1 MKTEKEIREILEI
14 LKKEY
19 AETEDGKRKFILEI
33 EVDILNVILEENND
47 K

>member
-19 AETEDGKRKFILEI
+19 AEDGKRKFILEI
-33 EVDILNVILEENND
+33 EIDILNVILEENND